1 MSFLLVVSYTRDER
15 RRYPSSYSLPTF
27 MTLVGCYGTEERL
40 TNCSY
45 HEFVYS
51 TSSYG
56 ITSSTSMDVSISC
69 DTLKVETS
77 ASMASNE
84 AIARASSEAMASLS
98 ISVILVVV
106 VVILVAVLIIVLIM
120 QRKKKTANLR

>member
-1 MSFLLVVSYTRDER
+1 MSFPLVVSYTRDER

-45 HEFVYS
+45 HKFEYS
-51 TSSYG
+51 TSSYD
-56 ITSSTSMDVSISC
+56 ITSRTSMDVSISC
-69 DTLKVETS
+69 VETS
-77 ASMASNE
+77 ASMANNE

-98 ISVILVVV
+98 ISVILAVA
-106 VVILVAVLIIVLIM
+106 VVILVAVLIIMLII